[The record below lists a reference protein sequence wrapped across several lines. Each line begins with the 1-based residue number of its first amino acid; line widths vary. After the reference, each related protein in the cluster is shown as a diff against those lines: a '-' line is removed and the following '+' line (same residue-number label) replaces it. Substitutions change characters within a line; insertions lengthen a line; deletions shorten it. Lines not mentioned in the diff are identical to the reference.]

1 MWKCTGKLG
10 RADDLHL
17 KEVEYPQQKY
27 TDLIQCLK
35 ECLEDFLDWS
45 IRGICIAVICG
56 AEGPSYPN
64 DSLSLL
70 DAPMQI
76 ARYISQG
83 QYIKRDG
90 QVTTTLTNEYVCIA
104 IRHEGGD
111 DLDAMLGNLY
121 AGISKI
127 LKDIS
132 EDTVPI
138 QGNDLDV
145 RIAKTVI
152 EMTTNCFGPASNN
165 LQQERFVQG
174 TGKNLDESCVLDHFP
189 CVKIL
194 VFMPEDV
201 YEAFG
206 NNTYLFFKQ
215 IQYVIRIG
223 DTEKVA
229 LQDKVE
235 RLMAQVAEKQ
245 AQIDAAEAKAEE
257 LQAQCDAAVA
267 EAEEQRTQREAV
279 EAKAGDLTEQIKD
292 LTDQVK
298 DMTAQLKK
306 LRLELTQMTLGHSL
320 LVNSDLRTD
329 ATNETVANVEIM
341 QEGRVWVDPNFEQPH
356 LLDVKPPTDKQNS
369 QDSPNKGENLNEQ
382 EHQMK
387 ENLGGP
393 DINKDDLHNPIN
405 DDKSNGERE
414 RDHDYDEGRDRD

>member
-17 KEVEYPQQKY
+17 KEVEYPSQEY

-35 ECLEDFLDWS
+35 ECLEEFLDCDE
-45 IRGICIAVICG
+45 RGVCIAVICG

-70 DAPMQI
+70 ETTMQI
-76 ARYISQG
+76 ARYVTQG
-83 QYIKRDG
+83 QYINGDG
-90 QVTTTLTNEYVCIA
+90 GEIATLSNQYVCIA
-104 IRHEGGD
+104 IRHDGGD
-111 DLDAMLGNLY
+111 DVEAMLGNFY

-132 EDTVPI
+132 EDTEPI
-138 QGNDLDV
+138 EGNDLDV
-145 RIAKTVI
+145 GIAKTVI
-152 EMTTNCFGPASNN
+152 AMATNYFGPVSNN
-165 LQQERFVQG
+165 LQQEVFVQA
-174 TGKNLDESCVLDHFP
+174 TGKNLDDSRVLNAFP
-189 CVKIL
+189 RVKIL
-194 VFMPEDV
+194 VFMPENV

-215 IQYVIRIG
+215 IHSVIRIG
-223 DTEKVA
+223 DPERVT
-229 LQDKVE
+229 LLDKVQ
-235 RLMAQVAEKQ
+235 RLTTQVAELQ
-245 AQIDAAEAKAEE
+245 AQRDAAEAKAEE
-257 LQAQCDAAVA
+257 LQAQLDAA
-267 EAEEQRTQREAV
+267 

-298 DMTAQLKK
+298 DMTAQLKE
-306 LRLELTQMTLGHSL
+306 LRLALTQMALGPSL
-320 LVNSDLRTD
+320 LENGDLRTD

-356 LLDVKPPTDKQNS
+356 LLGGKPPTDKQNS

-382 EHQMK
+382 EDQMK
-387 ENLGGP
+387 KNLSGP
-393 DINKDDLHNPIN
+393 DINKDDSHNPIN